1 MSIRKDSRRC
11 IERSGYLAA
20 SIDCSSWKRRR
31 MKRRKNA
38 RDRRVACVS
47 VCVCIVREERE
58 TSQNRLVGRD
68 EIACYRLGYLV
79 D

>member
-1 MSIRKDSRRC
+1 
-11 IERSGYLAA
+11 
-20 SIDCSSWKRRR
+20 

-38 RDRRVACVS
+38 RDRRVACV
-47 VCVCIVREERE
+47 VCVRVYCEGEWE

-68 EIACYRLGYLV
+68 EIACYKLGYLV